1 MKFQLNSKGSSGV
14 ELTTCGWMVS
24 KERLLQLKKTTT
36 TTTTPNAF
44 FYQHV
49 FHAGFSQS
57 FLVS

>member
-24 KERLLQLKKTTT
+24 KERLLQLKKQQQQ
-36 TTTTPNAF
+36 TPPQMLF
-44 FYQHV
+44 FYQHI